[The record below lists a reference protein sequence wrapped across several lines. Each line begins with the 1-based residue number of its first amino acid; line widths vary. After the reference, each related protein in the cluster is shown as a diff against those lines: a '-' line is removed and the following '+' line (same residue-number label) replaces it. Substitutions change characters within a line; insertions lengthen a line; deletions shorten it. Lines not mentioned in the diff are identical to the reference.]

1 MAEASAIEEAGWT
14 DAVVTGAQPASART
28 TIPGIAAAVRWHIT
42 ILDPFGSLAERLP
55 HANDIATD
63 GMLPG
68 AIIASASIVLL
79 NETALH
85 LIKIQLLLV

>member
-1 MAEASAIEEAGWT
+1 MTCELPLEFGGAPTEASAIEEAGWT

-55 HANDIATD
+55 HANDIATGVGGRTSPD
-63 GMLPG
+63 QNTV
-68 AIIASASIVLL
+68 AIGVI
-79 NETALH
+79 
-85 LIKIQLLLV
+85 